1 MQKIALITGIA
12 GQDGSYLAELLL
24 DKGYIVHGIV
34 RNLDSSALF
43 RVNKILKKINL
54 HKCDVTVFSDLKKI
68 IDLIGPDEIYHLA
81 ALVETRNI
89 PELEE
94 EIWSTN
100 FVSSQNILKIVR
112 DLEKKMKVFFAGS
125 STIFGVTD
133 LLKQNELTPINP
145 TNFYGIAKS
154 GTFLLAKLYRENYG
168 LFCVT
173 GILFNHESPRRDFKF
188 LPRKITSAAAKIKLG
203 LQKDLVLGDVEV
215 RRDWGFAGDYAEA
228 MWLML
233 QAPKPEDYVI
243 GSGEQHSI
251 RDVLEEAFGY
261 LDLDWK
267 NFVKID
273 ETFIRKDD
281 KSASFADISK
291 IVQNLNWRPKTSFIQ
306 LIRMMVDEDLRINKK

>member
-1 MQKIALITGIA
+1 
-12 GQDGSYLAELLL
+12 
-24 DKGYIVHGIV
+24 
-34 RNLDSSALF
+34 
-43 RVNKILKKINL
+43 
-54 HKCDVTVFSDLKKI
+54 
-68 IDLIGPDEIYHLA
+68 
-81 ALVETRNI
+81 
-89 PELEE
+89 
-94 EIWSTN
+94 
-100 FVSSQNILKIVR
+100 
-112 DLEKKMKVFFAGS
+112 MKVFFAGS